1 MGSNF
6 YLIGWIVLMLVILV
20 ILALIGLGW
29 DTFFGGVKKGVEKIG
44 NLPEVKNL
52 TNKAKNEFGSIIGN
66 SNSTLDIVLVIK
78 IIWNPEFSK
87 EITLWKGVA
96 SPVFGIPS
104 IFVRAWTFG
113 ERSQKPQSFSYLVV
127 VQQNINMIY

>member
-1 MGSNF
+1 
-6 YLIGWIVLMLVILV
+6 LVILV

-66 SNSTLDIVLVIK
+66 STLDIILVIK
-78 IIWNPEFSK
+78 IVWNPEFAQV
-87 EITLWKGVA
+87 ILWKGVA

-104 IFVRAWTFG
+104 IFVRAGTFG
-113 ERSQKPQSFSYLVV
+113 ERSQKPKSLPA
-127 VQQNINMIY
+127 

>member
-1 MGSNF
+1 
-6 YLIGWIVLMLVILV
+6 LIGWIVFILVILV

-66 SNSTLDIVLVIK
+66 STPDIIFFIK
-78 IIWNPEFSK
+78 I
-87 EITLWKGVA
+87 V
-96 SPVFGIPS
+96 
-104 IFVRAWTFG
+104 
-113 ERSQKPQSFSYLVV
+113 
-127 VQQNINMIY
+127 

>member
-78 IIWNPEFSK
+78 II
-87 EITLWKGVA
+87 
-96 SPVFGIPS
+96 
-104 IFVRAWTFG
+104 
-113 ERSQKPQSFSYLVV
+113 
-127 VQQNINMIY
+127 

>member
-1 MGSNF
+1 
-6 YLIGWIVLMLVILV
+6 LLAWIVLILVILV

-66 SNSTLDIVLVIK
+66 STLDIILVIK
-78 IIWNPEFSK
+78 IVLNPEFAK
-87 EITLWKGVA
+87 V
-96 SPVFGIPS
+96 
-104 IFVRAWTFG
+104 
-113 ERSQKPQSFSYLVV
+113 
-127 VQQNINMIY
+127 

>member
-1 MGSNF
+1 M
-6 YLIGWIVLMLVILV
+6 IGWIVLILVILV

-66 SNSTLDIVLVIK
+66 STLDIVLVIK
-78 IIWNPEFSK
+78 IIWKPEFAK
-87 EITLWKGVA
+87 VRKTLWKGVA

-104 IFVRAWTFG
+104 IFVGAWTFG
-113 ERSQKPQSFSYLVV
+113 ERSQKPKSFPYLVIA
-127 VQQNINMIY
+127 QQNIKMIY